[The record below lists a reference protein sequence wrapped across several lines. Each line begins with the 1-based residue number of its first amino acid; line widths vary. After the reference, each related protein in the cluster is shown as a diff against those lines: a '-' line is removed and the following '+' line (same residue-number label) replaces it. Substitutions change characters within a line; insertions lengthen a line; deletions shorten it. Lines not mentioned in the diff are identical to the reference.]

1 MYTFTYQKN
10 IASCASLLVFKI
22 AQSLQCICKEKASF
36 SICQQEI
43 GNFSFVR
50 LPERHL

>member
-22 AQSLQCICKEKASF
+22 AQSLQCICKEKAF
-36 SICQQEI
+36 QF
-43 GNFSFVR
+43 GNKKLVILALFVC
-50 LPERHL
+50 